1 MTKKNDFKNS
11 YRYEIE
17 SVRVPKERIKMYR
30 EEESFIGPNDIALI
44 KLETEIVF
52 IPNKIMPVSLVKKFD
67 RPTTTN
73 DDIFRFV

>member
-30 EEESFIGPNDIALI
+30 EEESFIGSNDIALI
-44 KLETEIVF
+44 KLKTKIVF
-52 IPNKIMPVSLVKKFD
+52 IPNKIMPVSFLKECD
-67 RPTTTN
+67 QLTTIN
-73 DDIFRFV
+73 DDTFRFV